1 VAVCDPGFSI
11 GSPGQAVYEPNANP
25 DGTHY
30 VFVPDNAVRSPGVW
44 RLTFDP
50 ATETISNPVGM
61 APGLMNNLKTNA
73 LALSADGHDLYVG
86 DLVDGNIRRI
96 NGIDGD
102 PRSQTAEV
110 IATTQAAK
118 VGGASKGIHGT
129 MALLGNRLFLP
140 ENNAATYVDT
150 DAACAAVGTTTPCAT
165 TSLNFLPNPAPVFVA
180 GVGVDP
186 ARNLLYIS
194 SSPGGANATIF
205 RFDASTISDANPG
218 GNPGSAYVTNG
229 NVPAAGT
236 PEATVWCTLTCTRP
250 ADLAMIPGGTGGF
263 AFAQG
268 VVVDATDGSLLIT
281 EDPTAGARG
290 GRGHL
295 WRVPFTA

>member
-1 VAVCDPGFSI
+1 MSMI
-11 GSPGQAVYEPNANP
+11 G
-25 DGTHY
+25 
-30 VFVPDNAVRSPGVW
+30 
-44 RLTFDP
+44 
-50 ATETISNPVGM
+50 
-61 APGLMNNLKTNA
+61 NL
-73 LALSADGHDLYVG
+73 
-86 DLVDGNIRRI
+86 
-96 NGIDGD
+96 
-102 PRSQTAEV
+102 
-110 IATTQAAK
+110 
-118 VGGASKGIHGT
+118 
-129 MALLGNRLFLP
+129 LFLP

-180 GVGVDP
+180 GVGADP

-194 SSPGGANATIF
+194 SSPGAANATIF

-250 ADLAMIPGGTGGF
+250 ADPAMTPGGTAGF